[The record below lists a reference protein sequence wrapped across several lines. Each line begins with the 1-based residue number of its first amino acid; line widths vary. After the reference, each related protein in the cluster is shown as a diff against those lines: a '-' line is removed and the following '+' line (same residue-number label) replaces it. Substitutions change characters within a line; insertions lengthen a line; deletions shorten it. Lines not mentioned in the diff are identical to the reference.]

1 MSRAGVVTRLALREL
16 WITFRLLLLLAA
28 YIGTGAAVAL
38 VPAPMPVM
46 LERLAI
52 GLAASS
58 VIGAATAAWSLS
70 RERGLGRAGWLV
82 TRSIPRA
89 TILVGWFLALGIVT
103 ALGLAAAGV
112 LGWLAAT
119 GSGTVTVL
127 HPFAFGAVVASIGCG
142 ALALIGLGLLVGAL
156 LRPGP
161 ATLIAAVLGTAAVGV
176 PWLAAPRVAAP
187 PEALALLPALASPI
201 TVAAQGAGGSMVAA
215 GFLLL
220 LARVVLDRVDL

>member
-1 MSRAGVVTRLALREL
+1 
-16 WITFRLLLLLAA
+16 
-28 YIGTGAAVAL
+28 
-38 VPAPMPVM
+38 
-46 LERLAI
+46 
-52 GLAASS
+52 
-58 VIGAATAAWSLS
+58 
-70 RERGLGRAGWLV
+70 
-82 TRSIPRA
+82 
-89 TILVGWFLALGIVT
+89 
-103 ALGLAAAGV
+103 
-112 LGWLAAT
+112 
-119 GSGTVTVL
+119 
-127 HPFAFGAVVASIGCG
+127 VASIGCA
-142 ALALIGLGLLVGAL
+142 ALALIGLGLLVGTL